1 MKKMIK
7 TKVYKNGLRLI
18 FENNGKKVV
27 ATNFMFNV
35 GSQNETPNEEGFSH
49 FIEHMIFKGTKTINS
64 VEIMDKLTFLGA
76 DFNAFTSKTSTKFIF
91 KCLSENFENVFEI
104 YSDILINAEFDAEEL
119 ERERQVVIEEMKR
132 LDDEPV
138 EVMYRRAMENYFNG
152 LSFAHDEL
160 GTEQIIEKVTR
171 EQLLEYKNRYY
182 KPENC
187 VISVV
192 GDIDFDKLDKLVTK
206 WFVDGFNYEAE
217 ATKVNREPYKINISK
232 KYDIIERDDNQ
243 ANVCVVI
250 KSSTSADKDK
260 YISDLYTSILGSSQ
274 NSRLFKIIR
283 EKLGL
288 VYTIYAYNEMTT
300 KTGELLIVFGTRP
313 KNVRK
318 AMGEI
323 KKAILDFAENGAS
336 EEELERAKNWKKS
349 CFSFGTE
356 TNSNLAEINGT
367 LFNVFD
373 EIFDMEKTFN
383 RTQEVTKEQVNEFAK
398 RIANEKNYCVVAV
411 GKNVKIEDIEF

>member
-1 MKKMIK
+1 MIQ

-18 FENNGKKVV
+18 HERNDKKVV
-27 ATNFMFNV
+27 ASNIIFNV
-35 GSQNETPNEEGFSH
+35 GSQNEEKHEEGFSH

-76 DFNAFTSKTSTKFIF
+76 DFNAYTSKTSTKFIF
-91 KCLSENFENVFEI
+91 KCLSENFENVFDI
-104 YSDILINAEFDAEEL
+104 YANILINAEFDTEEL
-119 ERERQVVIEEMKR
+119 DRERQVVIEEMKR
-132 LDDEPV
+132 CDDEPT
-138 EVMYRRAMENYFNG
+138 EVMYKRAMENYFNG

-160 GTEQIIEKVTR
+160 GDEKTIENVKR
-171 EQLLEYKNRYY
+171 EQLLEYKNKYY

-192 GDIDFDKLDKLVTK
+192 GDVEFDKLDKIVTK
-206 WFVDGFNYEAE
+206 WFVDGFNYEAKPLE
-217 ATKVNREPYKINISK
+217 VNKTPYLIQIAK
-232 KYDIIERDDNQ
+232 KYDIVERDDNQ
-243 ANVCVVI
+243 ANVCIVI
-250 KSSTSADKDK
+250 KSPTSVDKDK
-260 YISDLYTSILGSSQ
+260 YIADLYTSILGSSQ

-313 KNVRK
+313 KNVKK
-318 AMGEI
+318 AMVEI
-323 KKAILDFAENGAS
+323 KKAMLDFAENGAS

-367 LFNVFD
+367 LYNVFN
-373 EIFDMEKTFN
+373 EIFDIEKNFK
-383 RTQEVTKEQVNEFAK
+383 RTQDVTREQVNEFAK
-398 RIANEKNYCVVAV
+398 RIASEQVYNVVAV
-411 GKNVKIEDIEF
+411 GKGLKQEDIEF

>member
-1 MKKMIK
+1 MIQ

-18 FENNGKKVV
+18 HERNDKKVV
-27 ATNFMFNV
+27 ASNIIFNV
-35 GSQNETPNEEGFSH
+35 GSQNERLNEQGYSH
-49 FIEHMIFKGTKTINS
+49 FIEHLIFKGTKTINS

-76 DFNAFTSKTSTKFIF
+76 DFNAYTSKTSTKFIF
-91 KCLSENFENVFEI
+91 KCLSENFENVFDI
-104 YSDILINAEFDAEEL
+104 YANILINAEFESKEL
-119 ERERQVVIEEMKR
+119 DRERQVVIEEMKR
-132 LDDEPV
+132 CDDDPTEI
-138 EVMYRRAMENYFNG
+138 MYKRAMENFFNG

-160 GTEQIIEKVTR
+160 GDEKTIENVTR
-171 EQLLEYKNRYY
+171 EQLLEYKNKYY

-192 GDIDFDKLDKLVTK
+192 GDVEFDKLDRIVTK
-206 WFVDGFNYEAE
+206 WFVDGFCYEANPFE
-217 ATKVNREPYKINISK
+217 VNKTPYSIQIAK
-232 KYDIIERDDNQ
+232 KYDIVERDDNQ
-243 ANVCVVI
+243 ANVCIVI
-250 KSSTSADKDK
+250 KAPTSVDDDK

-283 EKLGL
+283 EKLGF

-313 KNVRK
+313 KNVKK
-318 AMGEI
+318 AMVEI
-323 KKAILDFAENGAS
+323 KKALLDFAENGAS

-367 LFNVFD
+367 LYNVFN
-373 EIFDMEKTFN
+373 EIFDIEKNFK
-383 RTQEVTKEQVNEFAK
+383 RTQDVTREQVNEFAK
-398 RIANEKNYCVVAV
+398 RIASEQVYNVVAV
-411 GKNVKIEDIEF
+411 GKGLKQEDIEF

>member
-35 GSQNETPNEEGFSH
+35 GSQNENPDEEGFSH

-138 EVMYRRAMENYFNG
+138 EVMYRRAMENYFNA

-206 WFVDGFNYEAE
+206 WFVDGFDYDKAP
-217 ATKVNREPYKINISK
+217 TSVDKTPYKIEIAK

-318 AMGEI
+318 AMVEI
-323 KKAILDFAENGAS
+323 KKVILDFAENGAS

-383 RTQEVTKEQVNEFAK
+383 RTQEVTREQVNEFAK